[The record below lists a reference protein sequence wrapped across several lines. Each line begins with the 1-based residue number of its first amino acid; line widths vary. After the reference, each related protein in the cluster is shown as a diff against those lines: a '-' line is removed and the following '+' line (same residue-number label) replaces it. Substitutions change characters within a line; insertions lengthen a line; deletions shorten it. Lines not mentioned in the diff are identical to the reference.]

1 MRQYQNSRPTKYI
14 PKLTRGH
21 VVPVM
26 AISPR
31 GGTHIYPSISEFA
44 RDVEGINPN
53 RRRTANRRV
62 ASGGG
67 YVDGWYVTGLRG
79 LRV

>member
-1 MRQYQNSRPTKYI
+1 MSQTNRPTKYI
-14 PKLTRGH
+14 PRLRRGH

-26 AISPR
+26 AVSPR
-31 GGTHIYPSISEFA
+31 GGINIYPSITEFT
-44 RDVEGINPN
+44 RDVESINPN

-62 ASGGG
+62 AEGGG

-79 LRV
+79 ILA